1 MPDDESIVCVDR
13 SLGAPCIV
21 QMNLKG
27 EELRSR
33 SRPLCSPRPGISPRS
48 HPSASRSPRRALALP
63 FRWTARASLWSA
75 WVNLRGRPW
84 RFAPSFPT
92 RARPRMRN
100 SGCARVGSC
109 SWRVMRLPLGP
120 PGGRQEAFPAEP
132 RVYQQLAR
140 IHRRAGDRAAQL
152 DCLEEGLRRSHGA
165 VREAVTL
172 DWQVG
177 TPEARLVLEFV
188 ETTRKVRGDREAGRV
203 LGQAL
208 KLYPCMEQA
217 VILRAELL
225 LASGKGEEAIA
236 SLEEAVGA
244 LEGSGDVG
252 AALHDIGR
260 FLERQGRHGE
270 ALLFM
275 ERSFAKGEF
284 SEFLIRDIADLHVR
298 INQPTVAARWLSRL
312 EDHWGSVANGA
323 TGLDR
328 SLRGHRRLTDLRRE
342 IEELEGAGA
351 VVTDPRS
358 RSRPEDR
365 RHHCVG
371 ELVAAHPAGFALVA
385 QDQPVAERWP
395 RDGPDVLVADVQ
407 AVGEERA
414 GLGRQEDRLAT
425 PQARPVADMGADGLG
440 RRLVVRVARE
450 DDRRDLLHHVR
461 RRGHLPTRVCRRSHS
476 ARLKEGGADSSEP
489 PVVAERMVVTSRWS
503 GSCSSSLKRKRS
515 SCASGRG

>member
-1 MPDDESIVCVDR
+1 MKGTGIVAWVAAATVTAAAGFAAEGDQGDGVAAAVMLPAVSATSPSGETRVTVVEGRANTPEPLTVRALIVQPGTLASWVLLPLTESPRELFVPDDESIVCVDR

-33 SRPLCSPRPGISPRS
+33 SLASLLP
-48 HPSASRSPRRALALP
+48 ASRNLAEVSSISLAFTEAGPSLAVQMDREGIALVSLGEPEGEALEVCSVVP
-63 FRWTARASLWSA
+63 NQGSTQDAEQWLRESRELLLAGDEAAARASLEA
-75 WVNLRGRPW
+75 
-84 RFAPSFPT
+84 
-92 RARPRMRN
+92 AR
-100 SGCARVGSC
+100 
-109 SWRVMRLPLGP
+109 
-120 PGGRQEAFPAEP
+120 EAFPAEP

-260 FLERQGRHGE
+260 FLERQGRHEE

-351 VVTDPRS
+351 VVTDP
-358 RSRPEDR
+358 
-365 RHHCVG
+365 
-371 ELVAAHPAGFALVA
+371 
-385 QDQPVAERWP
+385 
-395 RDGPDVLVADVQ
+395 
-407 AVGEERA
+407 
-414 GLGRQEDRLAT
+414 
-425 PQARPVADMGADGLG
+425 
-440 RRLVVRVARE
+440 
-450 DDRRDLLHHVR
+450 
-461 RRGHLPTRVCRRSHS
+461 
-476 ARLKEGGADSSEP
+476 
-489 PVVAERMVVTSRWS
+489 
-503 GSCSSSLKRKRS
+503 
-515 SCASGRG
+515 

>member
-1 MPDDESIVCVDR
+1 MKGTGIVAWVAAATVTAAAGFAAEGDQGDGVAAAVMLPAVSATSPSGETRVTVVEGRANTPEPLTVRALIVQPGTLASWVLLPLTESPRELFVPDDESIVCVDR

-33 SRPLCSPRPGISPRS
+33 SLASLLP
-48 HPSASRSPRRALALP
+48 ASRNLAEVSSISLAFTEAGPSLAVQMDREGIALVSLGEPEGEALEVCSVVP
-63 FRWTARASLWSA
+63 NQGSTQDAEQWLRESRELLLAGDEAAARASLEA
-75 WVNLRGRPW
+75 
-84 RFAPSFPT
+84 
-92 RARPRMRN
+92 AR
-100 SGCARVGSC
+100 
-109 SWRVMRLPLGP
+109 
-120 PGGRQEAFPAEP
+120 EAFPAEP

-244 LEGSGDVG
+244 LEGSGDAG

-260 FLERQGRHGE
+260 FLERQGRHEE

-351 VVTDPRS
+351 VVTDP
-358 RSRPEDR
+358 
-365 RHHCVG
+365 
-371 ELVAAHPAGFALVA
+371 
-385 QDQPVAERWP
+385 
-395 RDGPDVLVADVQ
+395 
-407 AVGEERA
+407 
-414 GLGRQEDRLAT
+414 
-425 PQARPVADMGADGLG
+425 
-440 RRLVVRVARE
+440 
-450 DDRRDLLHHVR
+450 
-461 RRGHLPTRVCRRSHS
+461 
-476 ARLKEGGADSSEP
+476 
-489 PVVAERMVVTSRWS
+489 
-503 GSCSSSLKRKRS
+503 
-515 SCASGRG
+515 